1 MPISENKGILKVK
14 NLPPPPKKRK
24 GLFANVETEKFKE
37 SVNFPLFLI
46 IQLLLMRKMFF
57 CLLTII
63 STQFL
68 LAQKTYIWCGVLID
82 GISSEPKKNMTIVV
96 EKNKIVAVENGFT
109 KAGAVGVD
117 VDSLTDSKVF
127 G

>member
-1 MPISENKGILKVK
+1 MPMLKLRNLKNQSTSLILI
-14 NLPPPPKKRK
+14 P
-24 GLFANVETEKFKE
+24 
-37 SVNFPLFLI
+37 
-46 IQLLLMRKMFF
+46 QLLFMRKTLF

-68 LAQKTYIWCGVLID
+68 LAQKTYISCGVLID
-82 GISSEPKKNMTIVV
+82 GISNEPKKNMIIVV

-117 VDSLTDSKVF
+117 VDSLTDSKVPQ
-127 G
+127 GVSTTILTGILIVL

>member
-1 MPISENKGILKVK
+1 MLKLRNLKNQSTSLILI
-14 NLPPPPKKRK
+14 P
-24 GLFANVETEKFKE
+24 
-37 SVNFPLFLI
+37 
-46 IQLLLMRKMFF
+46 QLLFMRKTLF

-82 GISSEPKKNMTIVV
+82 GISNEPKKNMTIVV

-127 G
+127 EKVVFVMKDGVIYKQQAAF

>member
-1 MPISENKGILKVK
+1 MLKLRNLKNQSTSLILI
-14 NLPPPPKKRK
+14 P
-24 GLFANVETEKFKE
+24 
-37 SVNFPLFLI
+37 
-46 IQLLLMRKMFF
+46 QLLFMRKTLF

-82 GISSEPKKNMTIVV
+82 GISNEPKKNMTIVV

-109 KAGAVGVD
+109 KAGSVGVD
-117 VDSLTDSKVF
+117 VDSLTDSKVPQ
-127 G
+127 GVSTTILTGILIVL